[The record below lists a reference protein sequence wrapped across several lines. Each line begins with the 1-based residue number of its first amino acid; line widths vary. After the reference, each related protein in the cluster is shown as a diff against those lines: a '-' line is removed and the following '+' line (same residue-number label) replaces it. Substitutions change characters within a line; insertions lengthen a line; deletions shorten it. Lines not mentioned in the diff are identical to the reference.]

1 MVLKVDDIDL
11 KTIKV
16 ENMYAITKYQAVDL
30 QSFAEKL
37 KIPLE
42 TEKKMPNSTT
52 MKIIKK
58 LKKDLYEDIIEK
70 IKSFNNL

>member
-1 MVLKVDDIDL
+1 MVSKVDDINL

-16 ENMYAITKYQAVDL
+16 ENMYSITKYQLVDL
-30 QSFAEKL
+30 QSFAEKM

-42 TEKKMPNSTT
+42 IEKKMPNSSTI
-52 MKIIKK
+52 KIIKK

-70 IKSFNNL
+70 IKSFGNL